1 MQLEFYKQGESKGLY
16 DELFTKYNE
25 LLEEVQELRQRA
37 PAQQARRKKVVE
49 VTKKEEHDLEG
60 ISSGISGLHL
70 EDVESDIL
78 DNFDSD
84 YDYELRVNDLG

>member
-37 PAQQARRKKVVE
+37 PAQQARRNMIIYKNC
-49 VTKKEEHDLEG
+49 
-60 ISSGISGLHL
+60 
-70 EDVESDIL
+70 IL
-78 DNFDSD
+78 FRKNTTAPFP
-84 YDYELRVNDLG
+84 E